1 MSSTELSQ
9 TSFAS
14 ANRRTAKHVK
24 MSSKLATYGAAATGA
39 AAVLGGASV
48 AEAGIIYSGVRNQTV
63 AQNSSFTLDFG
74 ATSNSDSLATGSSA
88 NQFIFDHSEYLN
100 YLNFNNKY
108 VKLESLINDKRVR
121 SVSGDAANGVEIL
134 ASGTIDATNMTLGA
148 GGNSS
153 INIQSFYNGNNFG
166 GTNANGYIGVKFNSS
181 GYYGWIQY
189 QGTFNAATE
198 TYSVKIVDWAYDDTG
213 ASIQAGA
220 VPEPTGLGLLALGAL
235 TGASRWRRRREEQSA
250 A

>member
-48 AEAGIIYSGVRNQTV
+48 AEAGIVYSGAKSITWTEATPFV
-63 AQNSSFTLDFG
+63 LDFG
-74 ATSNSDSLATGSSA
+74 DTSLNDSLAPGGFV
-88 NQFIFDHSEYLN
+88 NQFTFKLSVLDPYYYGSAGSWTRVDGLSGANSPKRLVGTGTGVTLLSAGKIVGPSN
-100 YLNFNNKY
+100 YNPDQF
-108 VKLESLINDKRVR
+108 E
-121 SVSGDAANGVEIL
+121 
-134 ASGTIDATNMTLGA
+134 
-148 GGNSS
+148 SS
-153 INIQSFYNGNNFG
+153 IQGKFGNNLP
-166 GTNANGYIGVKFNSS
+166 NVNGYIGVKFNSNTTPL
-181 GYYGWIQY
+181 YGWIQY
-189 QGTFNAATE
+189 QGTYDPTTE
-198 TYSVKIVDWAYDDTG
+198 TMTSYSVLGWAYDDTG
-213 ASIQAGA
+213 AAIAAGA